1 MMVRTGQVSAE
12 RADCAVTRGAESSL
26 MINIYMSHQ
35 LTSRTLLPLSSPGR
49 DGGDLAENGTFL
61 EVFDD

>member
-12 RADCAVTRGAESSL
+12 RADCAVTGAESSL

-49 DGGDLAENGTFL
+49 DGGALAENGTFL

>member
-1 MMVRTGQVSAE
+1 MFLLGRLTVPLRG
-12 RADCAVTRGAESSL
+12 GAESSL

-35 LTSRTLLPLSSPGR
+35 LTSRTLPPLSSQGR
-49 DGGDLAENGTFL
+49 DSGALAENGTFL